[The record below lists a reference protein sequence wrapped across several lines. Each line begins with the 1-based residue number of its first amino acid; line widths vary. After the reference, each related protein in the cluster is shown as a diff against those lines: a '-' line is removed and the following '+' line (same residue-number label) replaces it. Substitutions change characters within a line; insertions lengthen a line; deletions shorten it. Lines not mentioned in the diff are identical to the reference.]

1 MFAKIL
7 PINTST
13 KTVTIMNEKPG
24 YYAIIPADVRYHEKL
39 SDGAKLLYCEITA
52 LSNKNG
58 YCWASNDY
66 FSRLYSV
73 SISTIKRRLQALE
86 ELGFIKRIVKYKEG
100 TTEVEKRF
108 ISITPG
114 VKNDPR
120 WGQNCAGGGVKNEP
134 ENTTSINTKNIRAS
148 STLESDFEKLWKL
161 YPKKI
166 GKKPALAAYKRAM
179 SRKKNPATNRQ
190 IQDGIVA
197 YRQLINSK
205 GTEKRFVKDGSTF
218 FNQEAWND
226 YLEVVKEERDEQEA
240 RKPKFD
246 PKKTAIAMYIDYN
259 SPDRVLEEIQAQ
271 GIPINP
277 EDAKRYIAEYDEGRQ
292 QA

>member
-1 MFAKIL
+1 
-7 PINTST
+7 
-13 KTVTIMNEKPG
+13 MNEKPG
-24 YYAIIPADVRYHEKL
+24 YYAILPPDVRYDKQL
-39 SDGAKLLYCEITA
+39 PQGAKLLYSEITA

-66 FSRLYSV
+66 FAKLYSV
-73 SISTIKRRLQALE
+73 SIGTIKSWLKCLEDNSYIRRV
-86 ELGFIKRIVKYKEG
+86 IKYKSG
-100 TTEVEKRF
+100 SKEVEQRF
-108 ISITPG
+108 ISLA
-114 VKNDPR
+114 PR
-120 WGQNCAGGGVKNEP
+120 SENLPPSVRKLTHPRSENCP
-134 ENTTSINTKNIRAS
+134 ENNTSINKNIRAS

-197 YRQLINSK
+197 YRQLIKSK

-226 YLEVVKEERDEQEA
+226 YLEVVKEELDEQEA

>member
-1 MFAKIL
+1 MFAKTL

-24 YYAIIPADVRYHEKL
+24 YYAILPPDVRYDKQL
-39 SDGAKLLYCEITA
+39 PQGAKLLYSEITA

-66 FSRLYSV
+66 FAKLYSV
-73 SISTIKRRLQALE
+73 SIGTIKSWLKCLE
-86 ELGFIKRIVKYKEG
+86 DNSYIHRVIKYKSG
-100 TTEVEKRF
+100 SKEVEQRF
-108 ISITPG
+108 ISLA
-114 VKNDPR
+114 PR
-120 WGQNCAGGGVKNEP
+120 SENLPPSVRKLTHPRSENCPDN
-134 ENTTSINTKNIRAS
+134 NTSINKNIRAS

-161 YPKKI
+161 YPKKV

-179 SRKKNPATNRQ
+179 TRKKNPTTNKA
-190 IQDGIVA
+190 IQTGIVA
-197 YRQLINSK
+197 YRKWLAEK
-205 GTEKRFVKDGSTF
+205 GTEKQFIKDGSTF
-218 FNQEAWND
+218 FNQESWND
-226 YLEVVKEERDEQEA
+226 YLEVIKEEQEEQQA

-271 GIPINP
+271 GIPIDP

>member
-1 MFAKIL
+1 
-7 PINTST
+7 
-13 KTVTIMNEKPG
+13 MNERPS
-24 YYAIIPADVRYHEKL
+24 YYAIIPAGVRYDKQL
-39 SDGAKLLYCEITA
+39 PQGAKLLYSEITA

-66 FSRLYSV
+66 FAKLYSV
-73 SISTIKRRLQALE
+73 SNRTIKSWLKCLEDNSYIRRV
-86 ELGFIKRIVKYKEG
+86 VKYKNGSKEI
-100 TTEVEKRF
+100 EQRF
-108 ISITPG
+108 ISLAPRSENLTPSAIKSTHPSEENFPTSG
-114 VKNDPR
+114 RKLHHPSEE
-120 WGQNCAGGGVKNEP
+120 NCP
-134 ENTTSINTKNIRAS
+134 ENNTSINKNIRAS

-197 YRQLINSK
+197 YRQLISSK

-226 YLEVVKEERDEQEA
+226 YLEVVKEELDEQEA

-277 EDAKRYIAEYDEGRQ
+277 EDAKRYIAEYDEGRK

>member
-1 MFAKIL
+1 MFAKTL

-13 KTVTIMNEKPG
+13 KTVTTMNEKPG
-24 YYAIIPADVRYHEKL
+24 YYAILPPDVRYDKQL
-39 SDGAKLLYCEITA
+39 PQGAKLLYSEITA

-66 FSRLYSV
+66 FAKLYSV
-73 SISTIKRRLQALE
+73 SIGTIKSWLKCLEDNSYIRRV
-86 ELGFIKRIVKYKEG
+86 IKYKSG
-100 TTEVEKRF
+100 SKEVEQRF
-108 ISITPG
+108 ISLA
-114 VKNDPR
+114 PR
-120 WGQNCAGGGVKNEP
+120 SENLPPSVRKLTHPRSENCP
-134 ENTTSINTKNIRAS
+134 ENNTSINKNIRAS

-166 GKKPALAAYKRAM
+166 GKKPALAAYKRVM

>member
-1 MFAKIL
+1 
-7 PINTST
+7 
-13 KTVTIMNEKPG
+13 MNEKPG
-24 YYAIIPADVRYHEKL
+24 YYAIISADVRYHEKL
-39 SDGAKLLYCEITA
+39 SDGAKLLYGEITA

-86 ELGFIKRIVKYKEG
+86 KLGFIKRIVKYKEG

-108 ISITPG
+108 ISITPE

-134 ENTTSINTKNIRAS
+134 DNNTSINTKNIRAS

-226 YLEVVKEERDEQEA
+226 YLEVVKEERNEQEA

-246 PKKTAIAMYIDYN
+246 PKKTAIAMYIDYD